1 MITPKRITKEQAEA
15 IKKKQQILRQAGYNI
30 KVNGSWGPWQEE
42 QYRKILSREKA
53 KKIMSKQ
60 ANVGVMALPVA
71 GYGATQLLRGLG
83 AAQLLEGLGSVS
95 LPSIS
100 IPSASA
106 LTMAAP
112 VALTLAGP
120 AYDVYEHITGKHHKI
135 QPLTR
140 EERLAQVFAPDATR
154 VSRPIVPDATR
165 QVKSGPIGERYIN
178 PILTRKATKNRYLTT
193 EDEDEDDDITV
204 KPFDDSSATPVF
216 FPQNPENDDEDDEDD
231 EDYEDEDN
239 YQGNKNNTRRN
250 STSWFKLWEGSGT
263 SGAPKH
269 PNFWRHV
276 RNFGVR
282 VPLYTGVAAPAF
294 DVVGN
299 MVGASREPEGQVHQW
314 KWPLTSNRFSL
325 EKGAWKLFGDAY
337 STPVDSTKV
346 EQPQAIMQ
354 SQQPSNSPQTVAPTV
369 VTAPRDTIN
378 PEVQDSI
385 IKAFF
390 SR

>member
-15 IKKKQQILRQAGYNI
+15 IKKKQRILRQAGYNI

-42 QYRKILSREKA
+42 QYRKILPREKA

-60 ANVGVMALPVA
+60 ANVGVMALPVR
-71 GYGATQLLRGLG
+71 GYGAAQLLRGLG

-120 AYDVYEHITGKHHKI
+120 AYDVYEHITGKHPKI

-154 VSRPIVPDATR
+154 VSRPIVLDFPR
-165 QVKSGPIGERYIN
+165 QVKSAPIGERYIN
-178 PILTRKATKNRYLTT
+178 PVLSREATRSRHLATAAEAAKDSVATAPV
-193 EDEDEDDDITV
+193 DTV
-204 KPFDDSSATPVF
+204 RTSAPSA
-216 FPQNPENDDEDDEDD
+216 PPSQEPENNEDKDKK
-231 EDYEDEDN
+231 
-239 YQGNKNNTRRN
+239 GNSN
-250 STSWFKLWEGSGT
+250 SWFKLWEGSGT
-263 SGAPKH
+263 SGTPKH
-269 PNFWRHV
+269 PNFWKHV

-282 VPLYTGVAAPAF
+282 VPLYTGVAAPVI
-294 DVVGN
+294 DVAGN
-299 MVGASREPEGQVHQW
+299 MVSASREPEGQVHQW

-325 EKGAWKLFGDAY
+325 ERGAWKLFGDAY
-337 STPVDSTKV
+337 SNPVDSTKV

-354 SQQPSNSPQTVAPTV
+354 SQQPSNPPQIVAPTV

>member
-15 IKKKQQILRQAGYNI
+15 IKKKQRILRQAGYNI

-42 QYRKILSREKA
+42 QYRKI
-53 KKIMSKQ
+53 ISKGGRNPNQ

-71 GYGATQLLRGLG
+71 GYGAAQLLRGLG

-120 AYDVYEHITGKHHKI
+120 AYDVYEHITGKHPKI

-154 VSRPIVPDATR
+154 VSRPIVLDFPR
-165 QVKSGPIGERYIN
+165 QVKSAPIGERYIN
-178 PILTRKATKNRYLTT
+178 PVLSREATRSRHLATAA
-193 EDEDEDDDITV
+193 EADDDYPGATIIVGGAST
-204 KPFDDSSATPVF
+204 SAPSI
-216 FPQNPENDDEDDEDD
+216 PPSPESENNENNEDKKKDKK
-231 EDYEDEDN
+231 
-239 YQGNKNNTRRN
+239 GNSN
-250 STSWFKLWEGSGT
+250 SWFKLWEGSGT

-282 VPLYTGVAAPAF
+282 VPLYTGVAAPVV
-294 DVVGN
+294 DVAGN
-299 MVGASREPEGQVHQW
+299 MVAASKEPQGQVHQW

-325 EKGAWKLFGDAY
+325 ERGAWKLFGDAY
-337 STPVDSTKV
+337 STPVDSTRRDTTQV
-346 EQPQAIMQ
+346 ILQ
-354 SQQPSNSPQTVAPTV
+354 SQEEANPVQQVG
-369 VTAPRDTIN
+369 DTIT
-378 PEVQDSI
+378 PGVRTSRGQVTTSTPSQLDSI
-385 IKAFF
+385 NKAWFGE
-390 SR
+390 